1 MIARPLLSVENLSVV
16 FRSRGS
22 SVAAVR
28 HLSFD
33 IDPGETLAIVGE
45 SGSGKSVT
53 ALSLMR
59 LIEREG
65 GVITSG
71 SAVLRRRGEE
81 PVDLLALA
89 DTEMPAIRGNAVSM
103 IFQEPMTS
111 LNPVLTIG
119 EQIGEVLMFHRKMG
133 RDESGRAAADLLDRV
148 QMTDPK
154 GRLEQYPHELSGGM
168 RQRVMIAIALACEPL
183 LLIADEPTTAL
194 DVTIQAGILDLLDRL
209 REETGMAMI
218 FITHDMGV
226 VAEIADRV
234 IVMRHGEQIEVGPTA
249 QVLTAPRA
257 GYTRALLEAVPRL
270 GSGAPVYKTVDP
282 RPHSTPSSPAR
293 SCDKNETV
301 LDVQDLVT
309 RFPIRKGP
317 FRWHVA
323 NVHAV
328 EGVSLALKRG
338 ETLGL
343 VGESGSGK
351 STIARSILKLV
362 APTSGR
368 ILLEGRDV
376 VPLSPR
382 AMRPLRREAQMVF
395 QDPYASLNPRL
406 NVNELVTE
414 PLVIHEMLSAAERRQ
429 AAAELLRRVGL
440 SPDHLDRHPHQF
452 SGGQRQR
459 LCIARAL
466 ACRPRLIIA
475 DEPVSALDVS
485 VQAQVL
491 DLMRELQSDLA
502 IAYLFISHDLGV
514 IEQMSHRIA
523 VLDRG
528 RIVETGPTNAV
539 LADPGHAY
547 TRALLASVP
556 SIDGG
561 RRKAGRLADLRE
573 RESPI
578 NVVGYRPPPQDFEE
592 IGVGHFI
599 ASR

>member
-1 MIARPLLSVENLSVV
+1 MIALPLLSVENLSVV
-16 FRSRGS
+16 FRSRRS

-28 HLSFD
+28 HLSFA

-154 GRLEQYPHELSGGM
+154 GRLAQYPHELSGGM

-234 IVMRHGEQIEVGPTA
+234 IVMRHGEQIEVGPAA

-257 GYTRALLEAVPRL
+257 GYTRALLEAVQIGR
-270 GSGAPVYKTVDP
+270 A
-282 RPHSTPSSPAR
+282 
-293 SCDKNETV
+293 
-301 LDVQDLVT
+301 
-309 RFPIRKGP
+309 
-317 FRWHVA
+317 HV
-323 NVHAV
+323 
-328 EGVSLALKRG
+328 
-338 ETLGL
+338 
-343 VGESGSGK
+343 
-351 STIARSILKLV
+351 
-362 APTSGR
+362 
-368 ILLEGRDV
+368 
-376 VPLSPR
+376 
-382 AMRPLRREAQMVF
+382 
-395 QDPYASLNPRL
+395 
-406 NVNELVTE
+406 
-414 PLVIHEMLSAAERRQ
+414 
-429 AAAELLRRVGL
+429 
-440 SPDHLDRHPHQF
+440 
-452 SGGQRQR
+452 
-459 LCIARAL
+459 
-466 ACRPRLIIA
+466 
-475 DEPVSALDVS
+475 
-485 VQAQVL
+485 
-491 DLMRELQSDLA
+491 
-502 IAYLFISHDLGV
+502 
-514 IEQMSHRIA
+514 
-523 VLDRG
+523 
-528 RIVETGPTNAV
+528 
-539 LADPGHAY
+539 
-547 TRALLASVP
+547 
-556 SIDGG
+556 
-561 RRKAGRLADLRE
+561 
-573 RESPI
+573 
-578 NVVGYRPPPQDFEE
+578 
-592 IGVGHFI
+592 
-599 ASR
+599 